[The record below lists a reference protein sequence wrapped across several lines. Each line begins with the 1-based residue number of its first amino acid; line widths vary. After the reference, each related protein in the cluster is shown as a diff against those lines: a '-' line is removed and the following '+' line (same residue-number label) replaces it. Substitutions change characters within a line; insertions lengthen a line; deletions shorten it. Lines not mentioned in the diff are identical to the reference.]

1 MSKNSH
7 EPYAA
12 LGAKLKHFR
21 TQWNQTVEEVSST
34 LEIDQKTLLAIEAG
48 QTIPSET
55 VLEMFISHFLLTDEQ
70 ADEIRDIADNYKLQ
84 ASEGL
89 ASGIEE
95 MLMKQ
100 IVMYAPPEGKILYT
114 DSMQA
119 TVNKSGVVL
128 QFMQGTS
135 GQGQKNQQ
143 IMVSRVGMSREH
155 AERVIEVLRT
165 TLDQHYRSQGTKSLP
180 SPDTDKKSKA

>member
-1 MSKNSH
+1 MNKSPS

-12 LGAKLKHFR
+12 LGAKLKHYR
-21 TQWNQTVEEVSST
+21 TQWQQSISEVSNT
-34 LEIDQKTLLAIEAG
+34 LEIDEKALQAIEAG
-48 QTIPSET
+48 KTIPSENE
-55 VLEMFISHFLLTDEQ
+55 LEMFISHFLLTDEQ
-70 ADEIRDIADNYKLQ
+70 ADDIRDLADNFKEQ
-84 ASEGL
+84 ATEGL
-89 ASGIEE
+89 ASGIED

-128 QFMQGTS
+128 QFMQGGKAPG
-135 GQGQKNQQ
+135 GQNQQ

-155 AERVIEVLRT
+155 AERMIDVLRT
-165 TLDQHYRSQGTKSLP
+165 TLDQHYRSEGSKTLP
-180 SPDTDKKSKA
+180 SPEKDKK

>member
-1 MSKNSH
+1 MNKSPS

-12 LGAKLKHFR
+12 LGAKLKHYR
-21 TQWNQTVEEVSST
+21 TQWQQTVTEVSNT
-34 LEIDQKTLLAIEAG
+34 LEIDEKTLMAIEAG
-48 QTIPSET
+48 KTIPSENE
-55 VLEMFISHFLLTDEQ
+55 LEMFISHFLLTDEQ
-70 ADEIRDIADNYKLQ
+70 ADDIRDLADNFKEQ
-84 ASEGL
+84 ATEGL
-89 ASGIEE
+89 ASGIED

-128 QFMQGTS
+128 QFMQGGN
-135 GQGQKNQQ
+135 GQAPQNQQQ

-155 AERVIEVLRT
+155 AERMIEVLRT
-165 TLDQHYRSQGTKSLP
+165 TLDQHYRSESSKTLP
-180 SPDTDKKSKA
+180 SPKKDKK